1 MKASPDGLFR
11 LVFLSLLTLVIIIA
25 SFNYTVGVDGFI
37 TLKKKSMK
45 RRQEQRARHN
55 IQNRNHRDELFEQ
68 ERRYGRALFLAERN
82 VLHNIA
88 LAKQQQN
95 IANQIQH
102 QRKES
107 ELSGQSPIEAF
118 KSMAIRSLDHL
129 KSFFARMH
137 TNLS

>member
-25 SFNYTVGVDGFI
+25 SFNYTVCVDGLI

-68 ERRYGRALFLAERN
+68 ERRSFSLSVTFSTILPSPSSNRTS
-82 VLHNIA
+82 
-88 LAKQQQN
+88 
-95 IANQIQH
+95 QI
-102 QRKES
+102 KFNTS
-107 ELSGQSPIEAF
+107 VKSPNCPV
-118 KSMAIRSLDHL
+118 SLRL
-129 KSFFARMH
+129 KPSKAWRYAR
-137 TNLS
+137 LII